1 MELFAS
7 TNLMMEKNRRIYE
20 LINEY
25 IKYGNK
31 WENDSK
37 GVKVLHAYKKA
48 KESQNK
54 YKSMDSVKIV
64 S

>member
-1 MELFAS
+1 MYRKRKIYRISWNYLHP
-7 TNLMMEKNRRIYE
+7 NLMMEKNRRIYE

-48 KESQNK
+48 KESQK
-54 YKSMDSVKIV
+54 
-64 S
+64 